1 MAEIC
6 GGQARKSITTSP
18 GAPCQLSLRPY
29 RFMSM
34 RWLKRL
40 LKLFVTLVLLFLVGG
55 PIAVALSLYIQL
67 TPGYID
73 WAGPSETDPMVV
85 GYRGD
90 PKAGL
95 GLDFTE
101 VSYETPLGLA
111 PAWVIPAPDMTR
123 PWAIFVHG
131 IGGLRSNGY
140 RMVQYLHA
148 AGIPVLSITYRNDAG
163 APKSPEQLYSFGLV
177 EWPDLAAAVT
187 YARAQ
192 GAPKVL
198 IVAESMG
205 GAITAQFL
213 AQSAEA
219 VHVAAIALDAP
230 ALDLPL
236 LLKIKGEDLGIPLS
250 GYLVDGALMAW
261 ALVKPD
267 LRGAVVYQP
276 VVDFK
281 GPVFLAHSRPDP
293 LVPYETSANLMAM
306 RPDIRFLATDSPKH
320 LGSYSADPAAFGAA
334 FNAWIAD
341 AEAAAK

>member
-1 MAEIC
+1 
-6 GGQARKSITTSP
+6 
-18 GAPCQLSLRPY
+18 
-29 RFMSM
+29 M

-40 LKLFVTLVLLFLVGG
+40 LKLLVTLALLFIVGG
-55 PIAVALSLYIQL
+55 PIAVAISLYIQL

-73 WAGPSETDPMVV
+73 WAGPTRTDPLQV

-95 GLDFTE
+95 GLDFSE
-101 VSYETPLGLA
+101 VSYPTPLGPA
-111 PAWVIPAPDMTR
+111 PAWVIPAANMQG

-148 AGIPVLSITYRNDAG
+148 AGIPVLAITYRNDAG
-163 APKSPEQLYSFGLV
+163 APKSPEQLYSFGV
-177 EWPDLAAAVT
+177 FEWPDLEAAVQ

-192 GAPKVL
+192 GAPKLFL
-198 IVAESMG
+198 IGESMG

-213 AQSAEA
+213 AHSPEA
-219 VHVAAIALDAP
+219 AHVAAIALDAP

-236 LLKIKGEDLGIPLS
+236 LLKVKGEAMGIPLS

-261 ALVKPD
+261 GLVKPD
-267 LRGAVVYQP
+267 LRAAVAYQP

-281 GPVFLAHSRPDP
+281 GPVFLSHSRPDP
-293 LVPYETSANLMAM
+293 LVPFETSANLVAM
-306 RPDIRFLATDSPKH
+306 RPDIRFLPTDSPQH
-320 LGSYSADPAAFGAA
+320 LGSYAADPAAFAAA

-341 AEAAAK
+341 AEAASR